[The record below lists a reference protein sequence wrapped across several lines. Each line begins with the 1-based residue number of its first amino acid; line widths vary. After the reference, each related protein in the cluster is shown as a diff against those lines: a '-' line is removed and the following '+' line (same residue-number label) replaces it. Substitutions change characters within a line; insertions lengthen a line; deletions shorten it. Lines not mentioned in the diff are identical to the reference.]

1 MAIKKRAK
9 VGIIDFIHPDDEAI
23 DLSLDEETGEPR
35 SDIEKYKEDWDF
47 EKTCVLKE
55 DVEPT
60 IFKLNFSL
68 SYKKSQ
74 AVKNAT
80 LGGDGKNEDFGFKLG
95 NHQYQ
100 VVRSIL
106 VDIVNPPGLD
116 PCDQFMFKRDNQGL
130 VNKELMEELEAAE
143 IVDDIYS
150 FYISNKSNH
159 DLIKKK

>member
-9 VGIIDFIHPDDEAI
+9 VGIVDFIHPDDEAI
-23 DLSLDEETGEPR
+23 DLSLGDDGEPK

-47 EKTCVLKE
+47 EKTCILKE

-106 VDIVNPPGLD
+106 VDIINPAGLD
-116 PCDQFMFKRDNQGL
+116 PQDQFTFRRDNKSL
-130 VNKELMEELEAAE
+130 VHTDLMVELEAHE

-150 FYISNKSNH
+150 FYISNKSNP